1 MERCKKDLTDLVAVI
16 CLFYKEKLKTKL
28 VSLGAPGEGR
38 WKRRAILSGNGITMA
53 SIGKRRLNHPEERRK
68 DVMWILRLN
77 MTERTYRLEEVPEAY
92 RYLGGR
98 AMTSTLVGDEVPP
111 LCHPLGPNNKLV
123 FAPGWVTGTPAST
136 SSRISV
142 GGKSPL
148 TGGIKESNAG
158 TSWGPYLANLQIK
171 ALVVEGQPKEKD
183 KYWMVY
189 LTWDGDTRK
198 PKAEFYTA
206 DEFAGKDL
214 YDVFPKVYER
224 FGTGVAVA
232 GCGVAGEYGYANAGI
247 VFNDLGRR
255 PSRYSGRGGL
265 GSVLGSKRL
274 KFIVINPKGAPP
286 VAIADRALFDQGK
299 KKLDEA
305 IRSHDVTKPKG
316 GLNTY
321 GTAVLINIMNE
332 AGGLPTR
339 NFSSGRF
346 EGAAK
351 IAGESIFEGNKA
363 RLGKEVYNHACSPG
377 CIIQCSNTWFKA
389 DGKEHT
395 SCVEYESDWALGAN
409 CGIDN
414 LDHVAELVRL
424 CNAYGLDTIETGT
437 TLAVA
442 MEAGVASFG
451 DGQKAIELLHEMGKG
466 TALGRILGG
475 GTEFT
480 GRAFG
485 IPRVPTVKG
494 QSMPAYEP
502 RAVKGIGIT
511 YATTPMGA
519 DHTAG
524 YTIAPEILSI
534 GGKADPLSP
543 EGKAA
548 LSRAFQATTAFID
561 STGHCLFI
569 AFPILDIAIG
579 FEGMVE
585 ECNGVLGT
593 KWTGEDVVRIGM
605 EILRKERAFNE
616 GAGLGKAHDRLP
628 EFMKYEPL
636 PPHNQ
641 VFDVP
646 DSALDSVFEGQ

>member
-1 MERCKKDLTDLVAVI
+1 
-16 CLFYKEKLKTKL
+16 
-28 VSLGAPGEGR
+28 
-38 WKRRAILSGNGITMA
+38 
-53 SIGKRRLNHPEERRK
+53 
-68 DVMWILRLN
+68 MWILRLN
-77 MTERTYRLEEVPEAY
+77 MTERAYRLEEVPATY
-92 RYLGGR
+92 KNLGGR
-98 AMTSTLVGDEVPP
+98 GVTSTLIHKEVPP

-123 FAPGWVTGTPAST
+123 FAPGIVTGTSAPT
-136 SSRISV
+136 SARISV

-158 TSWGPYLANLQIK
+158 SSWPQYLASMQIK
-171 ALVVEGQPKEKD
+171 ALVVEGQPKEKG
-183 KYWMVY
+183 KCWMAY
-189 LTWDGDTRK
+189 LTWDVKAGK
-198 PKAEFYTA
+198 PKVEFFPA
-206 DEFAGKDL
+206 DEYKGNDL
-214 YDVFPKVYER
+214 YEVYPKLFGR
-224 FGTGVAVA
+224 FGKNVAVA
-232 GCGVAGEYGYANAGI
+232 GYGVAGEYGYANSGI
-247 VFNDLGRR
+247 VFNDLANR
-255 PSRYSGRGGL
+255 PSRYAGRGGL
-265 GSVLGSKRL
+265 GAVMGSKGL
-274 KFIVINPKGAPP
+274 KFIVVDSKGAPG
-286 VAIADRALFDQGK
+286 VNMVDKALFEQGT
-299 KKLDEA
+299 KKLADA
-305 IRSHDVTKPKG
+305 LRTHDVTKPKG
-316 GLNTY
+316 ALNTY

-351 IAGESIFEGNKA
+351 TAGEAIFEGNKA
-363 RLGKEVYNHACSPG
+363 RLGKELYNHACSPG
-377 CIIQCSNTWFKA
+377 CIILCSNTWFKP
-389 DGKEHT
+389 DRKEHT

-409 CGIDN
+409 CGIDS
-414 LDHVAELVRL
+414 LDDIAEMIRL

-442 MEAGVASFG
+442 MEAGVIPFG
-451 DGQKAIELLHEMGKG
+451 DSNKAIGLVHEMGKG
-466 TALGRILGG
+466 TPLGRILGG

-480 GRAFG
+480 GKAYGLTR
-485 IPRVPTVKG
+485 IPTVKG

-511 YATTPMGA
+511 YATTTMGA

-524 YTIAPEILSI
+524 YTIAPEILSV

-543 EGKAA
+543 EGKAG

-561 STGHCLFI
+561 SSGHCLFI
-569 AFPILDIAIG
+569 AFAILDIASG

-593 KWTGEDVVRIGM
+593 NWKSEDVVKIGS

-616 GAGLGKAHDRLP
+616 AAGLTKEHDRMP

-646 DSALDSVFEGQ
+646 DSALDSVFGEL